1 MWGGDRIPEIDDE
14 RTSQHD
20 EFGSLTGFLTREA
33 DGEPFGV
40 GIRGLIKPLERR
52 EPCKGSVT
60 PVTLREVARLRVQN
74 GWFWARNGSKTGFW
88 ELATRRFRGL
98 KWPPT
103 AIRDRESTPRTEIR
117 LRDPTSTSKSE
128 IWGPKSIAD
137 PEIRLRDPTP
147 NPESGILSSI
157 SSLDDGNRPSI
168 SNPRPEIR
176 DLRVEIVLWS
186 EIQ

>member
-103 AIRDRESTPRTEIR
+103 AIRDRESTSDTGFGTVNRPPTPDSGPWTD
-117 LRDPTSTSKSE
+117 LRDPIPTPGSE
-128 IWGPKSIAD
+128 IWGPKSLGDA
-137 PEIRLRDPTP
+137 EIRLRET
-147 NPESGILSSI
+147 I
-157 SSLDDGNRPSI
+157 ST
-168 SNPRPEIR
+168 
-176 DLRVEIVLWS
+176 
-186 EIQ
+186 